1 MEYNTEREKLV
12 LPEYGRHVQ
21 NLVKYAISI
30 PDRQERLVCARN
42 IVKIMSQ
49 ILSKDK
55 AQQSTEQTLWDHL
68 ALLSNYQLDI
78 DWPFEINRADEI
90 QRPEKMP
97 YPTNNIRY
105 RHYGHLLES
114 LVRQLGNM
122 DDSEEK
128 TRLIELAANQ
138 MRKDLYYSS
147 KNSLNELKIAD
158 DIHLLSSG
166 NINISQ
172 GPVTYNQSIPT
183 GNSNKTSKKKKT
195 K

>member
-55 AQQSTEQTLWDHL
+55 AQQSTEQTLWNHL

-105 RHYGHLLES
+105 RHYGYLLES

-122 DDSEEK
+122 DDSEE
-128 TRLIELAANQ
+128 
-138 MRKDLYYSS
+138 
-147 KNSLNELKIAD
+147 NELKIAD

-172 GPVTYNQSIPT
+172 GQVTYNQSIPT
-183 GNSNKTSKKKKT
+183 GNSNKTSKKKKN